1 MSEQLNLESIEYE
14 NNANGNGIS
23 LRNTLRYI
31 ILGLLGAR
39 PMSGYDIKQAFDRAL
54 AGYWNAGNS
63 QIYTTLKSLSHA
75 QLVEAEVI
83 EQKGRPS
90 RKVYRLTATGQA
102 ELDRWLQEDVP
113 ERFTKDEYLTKLF
126 FCGETSD
133 KVALKHLLDHR
144 ANLLKELEHLEWA
157 RQQYASRPTRRPRL
171 LEYQMLVREY
181 KEATLRADLEVTE
194 RAIERLRT
202 KEKEGSLGSS

>member
-1 MSEQLNLESIEYE
+1 
-14 NNANGNGIS
+14 
-23 LRNTLRYI
+23 
-31 ILGLLGAR
+31 
-39 PMSGYDIKQAFDRAL
+39 
-54 AGYWNAGNS
+54 
-63 QIYTTLKSLSHA
+63 
-75 QLVEAEVI
+75 VI

-113 ERFTKDEYLTKLF
+113 ERFTKDDYLTKLF

-133 KVALKHLLDHR
+133 KVALMHLLDHR

-194 RAIERLRT
+194 RAIERLRSRD
-202 KEKEGSLGSS
+202 GV

>member
-1 MSEQLNLESIEYE
+1 MSEQLDFESIEYE
-14 NNANGNGIS
+14 DNINGVS
-23 LRNTLRYI
+23 SRNTLRYI

-54 AGYWNAGNS
+54 ASYWNAGNS

-90 RKVYRLTATGQA
+90 RKVYRLTMAGQA

-113 ERFTKDEYLTKLF
+113 ERFTKDDYLTKLF

-133 KVALKHLLDHR
+133 TVALKHLLDHR

-194 RAIERLRT
+194 RAIERLKT
-202 KEKEGSLGSS
+202 KEKEGLLESS

>member
-1 MSEQLNLESIEYE
+1 MSEQLNVESIEYE

-90 RKVYRLTATGQA
+90 RKVYRLTATGQT

-113 ERFTKDEYLTKLF
+113 ERFTKDDYLTKLF

-194 RAIERLRT
+194 RAIERLRSRD
-202 KEKEGSLGSS
+202 GV